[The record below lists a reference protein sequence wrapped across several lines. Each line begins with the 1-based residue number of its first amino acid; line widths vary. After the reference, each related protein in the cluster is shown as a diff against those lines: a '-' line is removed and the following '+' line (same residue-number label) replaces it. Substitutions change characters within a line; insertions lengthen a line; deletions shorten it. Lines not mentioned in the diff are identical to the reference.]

1 MAGYVIVFM
10 PVLALLLTAW
20 IRTTRQAAGVAA
32 AVQMLMAGTAL
43 RLHHEYGDIVGRVPF
58 PAFVIVKG
66 LDPPSTDYE
75 AFREARYGTREVGPF
90 PIYYR
95 PGLSEGV
102 GAKG

>member
-1 MAGYVIVFM
+1 MRRR
-10 PVLALLLTAW
+10 P
-20 IRTTRQAAGVAA
+20 
-32 AVQMLMAGTAL
+32 
-43 RLHHEYGDIVGRVPF
+43 EYGDIVGRVPF

-75 AFREARYGTREVGPF
+75 AFREAHYGTREVGPF
-90 PIYYR
+90 TIDYR